1 MLEMLMIANSAFA
14 VIKQTL
20 ENGKDIASAGNA
32 ISRFVGAEDQL
43 QKDLHRKRNS
53 IWTNL
58 LGKTDNDLEEFMALE
73 QIRVKHDKLREYMQL
88 YGRANLWRDYQAYC
102 AEARKARK
110 EAAEKAK
117 KARREA
123 AEKAKKR
130 REEIKDLFLKIILII
145 LITTLLAG
153 VVTVL
158 AVIAKK
164 KGII

>member
-1 MLEMLMIANSAFA
+1 MVANSAFA

-20 ENGKDIASAGNA
+20 ENGKDIASAGSA
-32 ISRFVGAEDQL
+32 ISRFVGAEEQL
-43 QKDLHRKRNS
+43 QRDLHKKRNS

-58 LGKTDNDLEEFMALE
+58 LGRTDNDLEEFMALE
-73 QIRVKHDKLREYMQL
+73 QIRVKNEKLREYMQL
-88 YGRANLWRDYQAYC
+88 YGRAGLWTDYQQYC

-110 EAAEKAK
+110 EAEAK
-117 KARREA
+117 R
-123 AEKAKKR
+123 KKQR
-130 REEIKDLFLKIILII
+130 QEFKDLVLKIVLFI
-145 LITTLLAG
+145 LITALLAG

>member
-32 ISRFVGAEDQL
+32 ISNFVGAEEKLKQ
-43 QKDLHRKRNS
+43 DLHRKKNS
-53 IWTNL
+53 IWTNF

-73 QIRVKHDKLREYMQL
+73 QIRVKQEKLREYMQL
-88 YGRANLWRDYQAYC
+88 YGRANLYKDYVQFC
-102 AEARKARK
+102 ADARVARK
-110 EAAEKAK
+110 EARVKQEK
-117 KARREA
+117 RIEY
-123 AEKAKKR
+123 
-130 REEIKDLFLKIILII
+130 IKDVILKIVLGI

-158 AVIAKK
+158 FIIAKK

>member
-32 ISRFVGAEDQL
+32 ISRFVSAEDQL

-88 YGRANLWRDYQAYC
+88 YGRAGLWTDYQAYC

-110 EAAEKAK
+110 EAEAK
-117 KARREA
+117 KIKQRQEF
-123 AEKAKKR
+123 
-130 REEIKDLFLKIILII
+130 KDLVLKIILFIM
-145 LITTLLAG
+145 ITALCAG

>member
-1 MLEMLMIANSAFA
+1 MLEMLMVANSAFA

-32 ISRFVGAEDQL
+32 ISRFVGAEEQL
-43 QKDLHRKRNS
+43 QRDLHKKRNS
-53 IWTNL
+53 IWTNF

-73 QIRVKHDKLREYMQL
+73 QIRVKNEKLREYMQL
-88 YGRANLWRDYQAYC
+88 YGRAGLWTDYQAYC

-110 EAAEKAK
+110 EAEAK
-117 KARREA
+117 R
-123 AEKAKKR
+123 KKQR
-130 REEIKDLFLKIILII
+130 QEFKDLVLKIVLFIM
-145 LITTLLAG
+145 ITALLAG